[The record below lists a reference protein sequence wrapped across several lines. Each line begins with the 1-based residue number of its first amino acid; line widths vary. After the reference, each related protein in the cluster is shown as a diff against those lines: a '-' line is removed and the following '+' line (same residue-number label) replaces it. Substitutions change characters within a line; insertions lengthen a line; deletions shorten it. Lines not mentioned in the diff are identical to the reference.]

1 MNVDIFIPA
10 RLDSTRLPKKH
21 LEKINNITLIEH
33 LVNRLKKAKKF
44 RKIVVCT
51 TDKSSDDQLVDFLK
65 EKEILYFRGDEKDIL
80 KRFLDAAKK
89 FETEVIIDIEGD
101 KIYTEPEFVD
111 KIITE
116 MEKNDY
122 DFIIGNDSPII
133 FNPDNHLVHGI
144 IPTGIRVSA
153 LEKIYTLENHQNKE
167 TGYKEIFINNSNITK
182 KFFLFNSELEV
193 PPHLRLTI
201 DYPEDLAFAKELFNY
216 LKTDYT
222 YQDILK
228 IVKNNPELLKI
239 IEDINN
245 KWLKN
250 YKAEMKNVSLSRE
263 NN

>member
-21 LEKINNITLIEH
+21 LEKINDIPLIEH
-33 LVNRLKKAKKF
+33 LVNRLKKTKA
-44 RKIVVCT
+44 RKIIVCT
-51 TDKSSDDQLVDFLK
+51 TDRSSDDQLVDFLK
-65 EKEILYFRGDEKDIL
+65 EKKILYFRGDKNDIL

-89 FETEVIIDIEGD
+89 FDTEVIIDIEGD
-101 KIYTEPEFVD
+101 KLYTEPEFVD
-111 KIITE
+111 EIITE

-122 DFIIGNDSPII
+122 DFIIGNDSPTV
-133 FNPDNHLVHGI
+133 FNPNYLFHGI

-153 LEKIYTLENHQNKE
+153 LEKIHTLEDHQNKE
-167 TGYKEIFINNSNITK
+167 TGYKEIFINSPNITK
-182 KFFLFNSELEV
+182 KFFVFNSELDI

-201 DYPEDLAFAKELFNY
+201 DYPEDLVFAKKLFSH
-216 LKTDYT
+216 LESDYT

-228 IVKNNPELLKI
+228 VVKNKPELLKI

-250 YKAEMKNVSLSRE
+250 YKAEMKNFSSSRE